1 MNQLLVKAKT
11 IWGMLDAKIYKPS
24 VTRENILKV
33 LEPAK

>member
-24 VTRENILKV
+24 RIRENV
-33 LEPAK
+33 RTC